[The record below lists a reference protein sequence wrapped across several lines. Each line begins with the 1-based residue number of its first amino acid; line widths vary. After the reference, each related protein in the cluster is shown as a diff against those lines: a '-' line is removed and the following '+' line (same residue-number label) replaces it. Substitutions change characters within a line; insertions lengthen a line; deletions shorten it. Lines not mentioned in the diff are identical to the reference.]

1 VSPQHPDL
9 QAALCDT
16 LCTARHKVHRLPL
29 PALDWSDFSVDDALA
44 VQRQQ
49 AAHFGWFPDG
59 HPPAWKLGGS
69 PASGTSTAP
78 VPADA
83 VFNTPWQCPP
93 GFAVAFGI
101 EAEIAVRLARDLP
114 AGASATDVWQAID
127 CLFPCVEFCDTRIDS
142 PTALPAALQ
151 LADQQSNR
159 AIILGPAVRPSA
171 APDWA
176 KVIVRVEANGHCVHT
191 SRGAHPFID
200 PLSALPWLARHAAQ
214 QYDGLHAGDIIA
226 TGTWSGIHWTAPGT
240 ATSVSFSGLGEL
252 TLR

>member
-1 VSPQHPDL
+1 MSAAHPHL

-16 LCTARHKVHRLPL
+16 LITARREVRRLPL
-29 PALDWSDFSVDDALA
+29 PAHDWSVFSTADALA
-44 VQRQQ
+44 VQGQQ

-69 PASGTSTAP
+69 PSSGASTAP

-83 VFNTPWQCPP
+83 VFEAPWQCPP

-114 AGASATDVWQAID
+114 AGASAADAWQAID
-127 CLFPCVEFCDTRIDS
+127 CFFPCIEFCDTRVDS
-142 PTALPAALQ
+142 PEALSAALQ

-159 AIILGPAVRPSA
+159 AIILGPALRLSA

-176 KVIVRVEANGHCVHT
+176 RVSVHVEVGGHKVHSSSG
-191 SRGAHPFID
+191 GHPFID
-200 PLSALPWLARHAAQ
+200 PLSSLPWLARHAAE
-214 QYDGLHAGDIIA
+214 QYDGLRAGDIIA
-226 TGTWSGIHWTAPGT
+226 TGTWSGIHWAAPGELT
-240 ATSVSFSGLGEL
+240 RVSFSGFGEL
-252 TLR
+252 LTR